1 MPDER
6 NNSNMNKIR
15 IGIYGYGNLGKGVE
29 LAVHSNSDMQLAGIF
44 TRRNPS
50 SLAPLYNDSKV
61 FSIDDAFKMK
71 DDIDVMILCGGSAT
85 DLPEQGPNVCS
96 MFNTVDSFDTHAK
109 IPQYFSSMN
118 ESATKA
124 NTLALISCGWDPGLF
139 SLNRSLLESIL
150 PAGENYVFYGRGLSQ
165 GHSDALRRIKGV
177 KNAVQYTVP
186 YEDSVEQVRSGKN
199 PHFSS
204 VREVMWRECFVVLE
218 EGANPQK
225 IEKEIKKMPNYF
237 EPYNTVVHF
246 ITEEELQ
253 ANHSGMPHGGF
264 VLRSGKTG
272 NGTNQIAE
280 FSLKLDSNPEFT
292 ASVLVTYS
300 RAIYKMRKQGLTGA
314 ITVLDVPVSLL
325 STKTREELLKEI
337 L

>member
-1 MPDER
+1 
-6 NNSNMNKIR
+6 MNKIKV
-15 IGIYGYGNLGKGVE
+15 GIYGYGNLGKGVE
-29 LAVHSNSDMQLAGIF
+29 LAIHNTPDIELVGIF

-50 SLAPLYNDSKV
+50 SLTPLYADSKI
-61 FSIDDAFKMK
+61 FSVNDVSKFKN
-71 DDIDVMILCGGSAT
+71 DIDVMILCGGSAT
-85 DLPEQGPNVCS
+85 DLPNQGPDICS

-109 IPQYFSSMN
+109 IPEYFSAMN
-118 ESATKA
+118 EIAKKS

-150 PAGENYVFYGRGLSQ
+150 PIGENYVFYGRGLSQ
-165 GHSDALRRIKGV
+165 GHSDALRRIPGV

-186 YEDSVEQVRSGKN
+186 YEEAVKKVRTGKN
-199 PHFSS
+199 PHFDS

-218 EGANPQK
+218 DDAIPEK
-225 IEKEIKKMPNYF
+225 IEKEIKEMPNYF

-246 ITEEELQ
+246 VSEEELKEKH
-253 ANHSGMPHGGF
+253 NSMPHGGF
-264 VLRSGKTG
+264 VLRSGKTS

-292 ASVLVTYS
+292 ASVLIAYA
-300 RAIYKMRKQGLTGA
+300 RAIYKMRKQGATGA

-325 STKTREELLKEI
+325 STKTREQLLKEI

>member
-1 MPDER
+1 
-6 NNSNMNKIR
+6 MNKIR
-15 IGIYGYGNLGKGVE
+15 VAIYGYGNLGKGVE
-29 LAVHSNSDMQLAGIF
+29 LGIHNNPDMELVGIF
-44 TRRNPS
+44 TRRDPS
-50 SLAPLYNDSKV
+50 SITPKFNDSKV
-61 FSIDDAFKMK
+61 FSIDDAYQMK
-71 DDIDVMILCGGSAT
+71 EQIDIMILCGGSAT
-85 DLPEQGPNVCS
+85 DLPIQGPEMCS

-109 IPQYFSSMN
+109 IPEYFASMDEN
-118 ESATKA
+118 AKKA

-150 PAGENYVFYGRGLSQ
+150 PNGENYVFYGRGLSQ
-165 GHSDALRRIKGV
+165 GHSDALRRIEGV

-186 YEDSVEQVRSGKN
+186 YEESVEKVRNGKN

-218 EGANPQK
+218 DGANPEK
-225 IEKEIKKMPNYF
+225 IEKEIKEMPNYF
-237 EPYNTVVHF
+237 EPYNTTVHF
-246 ITEEELQ
+246 ISEEELKEK
-253 ANHSGMPHGGF
+253 HCGMPHGGF
-264 VLRSGKTG
+264 VLRSGTTSEC
-272 NGTNQIAE
+272 TNQIAE

-292 ASVLVTYS
+292 SSVLLAYA

-325 STKTREELLKEI
+325 SNKTREELLKDI